1 MTKVQVRTDDVSAPV
16 GHFSQAIAVTNPGK
30 LVFLSGMTAR
40 RTDGSVLGAGDIEA
54 QTRQVCENIK
64 TAVEAAGGG
73 MEDIV
78 RVDVFVRNIEHF
90 DVIHQVRR
98 EYFPSP
104 APASTLLEVSK
115 MVDPDML
122 IEITAIAVV
131 PEVSA

>member
-1 MTKVQVRTDDVSAPV
+1 MTKVQIQTDDLSAPV
-16 GHFSQAIAVTNPGK
+16 GHFSQAIAVPGPGK

-54 QTRQVCENIK
+54 QTRRVCENVK
-64 TAVEAAGGG
+64 TAVEAAGGT

-78 RVDVFVRNIEHF
+78 RVDVFVRDIGDFE
-90 DVIHQVRR
+90 VIHKVRR
-98 EYFPSP
+98 EFFPEP

-115 MVDPDML
+115 LLDPEML

-131 PEVSA
+131 PEVAA